1 MACYWFRGTL
11 GICQREVSMLIH
23 LEAVFVPR
31 VLQVQ
36 LKQFLIE
43 RRLCNPDGEQYLKVS
58 SRPGLR
64 FPQRS

>member
-36 LKQFLIE
+36 LKQFLIK
-43 RRLCNPDGEQYLKVS
+43 RRLCNPDGE
-58 SRPGLR
+58 
-64 FPQRS
+64 